1 MTNELEIVSLESYRT
16 ERATYRTDLLSLLAC
31 ATDASVGKAFAHVL
45 NVPISEEIWPG
56 DAAEVFF
63 PQLFA
68 FRLSGDEL
76 YVLDNYVHEHMRC
89 EILRLCFGEQSALER
104 MEDEIRFYCRVE
116 GSFPKTLS
124 DGCEDEPDTLNSELL
139 VFQEYVPPQDI

>member
-1 MTNELEIVSLESYRT
+1 MTNKPITTSLESYPT
-16 ERATYRTDLLSLLAC
+16 EPATYRTALLSLLDC
-31 ATDASVGKAFAHVL
+31 ALNASVGNAFAHVL
-45 NVPISEEIWPG
+45 NVPVSEEIWPG

-76 YVLDNYVHEHMRC
+76 YVLDTYVHEHMRC
-89 EILRLCFGEQSALER
+89 ETLRLCFGEQSALER

-116 GSFPKTLS
+116 GSFPKALS
-124 DGCEDEPDTLNSELL
+124 DGCEDEPDTLNSEDLL
-139 VFQEYVPPQDI
+139 